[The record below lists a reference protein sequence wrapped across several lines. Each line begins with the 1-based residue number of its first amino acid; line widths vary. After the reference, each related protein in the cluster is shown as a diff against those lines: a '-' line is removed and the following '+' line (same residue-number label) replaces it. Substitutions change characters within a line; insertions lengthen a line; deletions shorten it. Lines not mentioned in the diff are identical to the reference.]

1 MAARESSTT
10 SYTTASKHHR
20 HVQQL
25 HRTTIPP
32 GFANNVPTSPVT
44 TYWHSQTM
52 QLTHRML
59 STILG
64 YALIIH
70 KLQGNTSDR
79 LILNVGEKEFAAGL
93 LLVGCMWTK
102 TFQGLSFLPFPNYE
116 HFPSH
121 QCSSEER
128 RIRRDSNR
136 LSIGLLTNIAM
147 PIRWITM
154 SSQFRISIHIRR
166 MKTHFQVGPL
176 RTFTILDFIIQIARW

>member
-44 TYWHSQTM
+44 TYWHSQKM
-52 QLTHRML
+52 KLTHSML

-79 LILNVGEKEFAAGL
+79 LILNVGENEFAAVL

-102 TFQGLSFLPFPNYE
+102 TFQGLSFLPFPINYYE

-136 LSIGLLTNIAM
+136 LSTRPLTNIAM
-147 PIRWITM
+147 QIRWITK
-154 SSQFRISIHIRR
+154 SSQFRTSIHVRR
-166 MKTHFQVGPL
+166 MKTHFHV
-176 RTFTILDFIIQIARW
+176 RTITILDFIIQIARW